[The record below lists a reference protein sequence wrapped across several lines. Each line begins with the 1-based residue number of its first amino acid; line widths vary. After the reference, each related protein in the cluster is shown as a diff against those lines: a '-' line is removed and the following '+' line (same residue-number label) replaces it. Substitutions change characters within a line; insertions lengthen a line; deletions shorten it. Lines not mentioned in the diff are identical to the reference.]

1 MNYVLYCKAIS
12 FKFYCCVTL
21 LTTIYHLTIFK
32 LVEYT
37 VILCIFTQESWILFT
52 VQSVGGFKEK
62 VVLNKVVSSEELKKK
77 KKKDLLHLKYAV

>member
-21 LTTIYHLTIFK
+21 LTTIHHLTIFK

-37 VILCIFTQESWILFT
+37 VYFYTFYLLCRFYLLYRALEVL
-52 VQSVGGFKEK
+52 KEK
-62 VVLNKVVSSEELKKK
+62 SVLNKVVSSEELKKK
-77 KKKDLLHLKYAV
+77 KVLLHLKYVV